1 MSMKLF
7 MCVNYPIYNAAI
19 GISKK
24 IRSQIENFERLGFE
38 VTFSAYTENSIV
50 ICKGNEN
57 LYELK
62 YPAVVPEKLYGAL
75 RKFYWLKAVQNFLNL
90 SNEKYDVGFI
100 RWGAVDNSLLNTL
113 KVMKKCCKK
122 IIMDCHGYHKNYK
135 GHTLKGMYIE
145 KTTKLNSSKLREY
158 IDVCLTETKNTHVF
172 EIQAIPMDTG
182 IDVDKYA
189 AHHYCGAEDE
199 IHLISVA
206 NEQPYHGYDRIIKG
220 IAESKN
226 EKVYLHLVGK
236 MSSETVKL
244 VSKLGVENQVILHGY
259 QSGEALNKIYS
270 QCNIGVGPLAPHRI
284 GGKEGTG
291 IKTKEYFAIG
301 LPYFYAGQELLVPDD
316 YPYVLKMQSD
326 ESPININTVVA
337 FYNKIKNDSSM
348 QENMREFAKEHYSW
362 EKIFTKALNVIG

>member
-1 MSMKLF
+1 
-7 MCVNYPIYNAAI
+7 
-19 GISKK
+19 
-24 IRSQIENFERLGFE
+24 
-38 VTFSAYTENSIV
+38 
-50 ICKGNEN
+50 
-57 LYELK
+57 
-62 YPAVVPEKLYGAL
+62 
-75 RKFYWLKAVQNFLNL
+75 
-90 SNEKYDVGFI
+90 
-100 RWGAVDNSLLNTL
+100 
-113 KVMKKCCKK
+113 
-122 IIMDCHGYHKNYK
+122 
-135 GHTLKGMYIE
+135 
-145 KTTKLNSSKLREY
+145 
-158 IDVCLTETKNTHVF
+158 
-172 EIQAIPMDTG
+172 
-182 IDVDKYA
+182 
-189 AHHYCGAEDE
+189 
-199 IHLISVA
+199 
-206 NEQPYHGYDRIIKG
+206 
-220 IAESKN
+220 
-226 EKVYLHLVGK
+226 

-244 VSKLGVENQVILHGY
+244 ISKLGVENQVILHGY